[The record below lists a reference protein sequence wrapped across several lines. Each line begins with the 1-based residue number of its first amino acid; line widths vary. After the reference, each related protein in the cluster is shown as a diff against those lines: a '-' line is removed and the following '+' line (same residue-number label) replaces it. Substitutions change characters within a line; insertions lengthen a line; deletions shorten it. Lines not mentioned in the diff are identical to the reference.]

1 MLKSAFCPQ
10 MRRLPALVAS
20 LLLPASQPM
29 LLGTELSTA
38 SLLVSESPARAQIP
52 VDALLEK
59 SRALQGKKGSEW
71 ELNSDA
77 FFFRALAKFDLGD
90 KQGAIADYNQ
100 AIAIN
105 PQFAD
110 AFYNRGLAKSD
121 LGDKRGAIADYN
133 QAIAIKPQFANAFYN
148 RGLAKSDLGDKRGSI
163 ADYSQA
169 IAINPQHADAY
180 NNRGVA
186 KSILGDKRGAIAD
199 YSQALAIDP
208 FYADAYNN
216 RGDAKFSLGDKRGAC
231 ADYTKSVSGPGSQ
244 YSKAERWYYGEG
256 GVWCRYMHLDR
267 QLLP

>member
-1 MLKSAFCPQ
+1 MTLGWDWDYSSGNGSSIQSLFQCSRSQTLTYAEICVLPSDATPACP
-10 MRRLPALVAS
+10 
-20 LLLPASQPM
+20 
-29 LLGTELSTA
+29 GCLSTA
-38 SLLVSESPARAQIP
+38 ACIPTNAAWHGTLHCLPAGFWVP
-52 VDALLEK
+52 
-59 SRALQGKKGSEW
+59 
-71 ELNSDA
+71 
-77 FFFRALAKFDLGD
+77 FRALAKFDLGD

-208 FYADAYNN
+208 FYADAYN
-216 RGDAKFSLGDKRGAC
+216 RGGDANFSLGDKRGAC

>member
-77 FFFRALAKFDLGD
+77 FFFRALAKSDLGD
-90 KQGAIADYNQ
+90 KRGAIADYNQ

-121 LGDKRGAIADYN
+121 LGDKRGA
-133 QAIAIKPQFANAFYN
+133 
-148 RGLAKSDLGDKRGSI
+148 I